1 MLTQHQQ
8 EKFTEALEALGRH
21 NRILIKGSAGVG
33 KTFFA
38 GELVKFLLKD
48 RTIWPYRKNNGLVYV
63 TAPTNKALAV
73 LKTKVSSPV
82 NFCTIHSA
90 LKLARWV
97 DNKTG
102 QECYKQMFS
111 KKDEFSKCKFAVIDE
126 VSMLNSQIE
135 GGEIIN
141 EEGEKE
147 YLEGYLDDY
156 GIPIIYIGDDKQINP
171 VGEVSS
177 PVFLKDY
184 PVIELTEIVR
194 QGAGNPIIELSRD
207 LDMIF
212 FKTPFL
218 IDGKGYVY
226 DDNRERL
233 IEDLAEVNG
242 TDDMKYLAWTNRVV
256 DEMNRLVR
264 QRRYGNPKKIEKD
277 ETIVFN
283 SPYGSFY
290 TNKEE
295 KIVDVAVVTDYIC
308 VPKQATK
315 YDSMNQPMSATDRI
329 KMKYYRI
336 NDAFNVIHEES
347 EAMFDHVFKI
357 LSNNCAKH
365 GWGYRGKT
373 FFKEQF
379 ADIKYNH
386 SITVHKSQ
394 GSTYRQAVLNIGDMM
409 MNKNTEERTRLLYTA
424 VTRSSDLVILNNVK

>member
-1 MLTQHQQ
+1 
-8 EKFTEALEALGRH
+8 
-21 NRILIKGSAGVG
+21 
-33 KTFFA
+33 
-38 GELVKFLLKD
+38 
-48 RTIWPYRKNNGLVYV
+48 
-63 TAPTNKALAV
+63 
-73 LKTKVSSPV
+73 
-82 NFCTIHSA
+82 
-90 LKLARWV
+90 
-97 DNKTG
+97 
-102 QECYKQMFS
+102 
-111 KKDEFSKCKFAVIDE
+111 
-126 VSMLNSQIE
+126 
-135 GGEIIN
+135 
-141 EEGEKE
+141 
-147 YLEGYLDDY
+147 
-156 GIPIIYIGDDKQINP
+156 
-171 VGEVSS
+171 
-177 PVFLKDY
+177 
-184 PVIELTEIVR
+184 
-194 QGAGNPIIELSRD
+194 
-207 LDMIF
+207 
-212 FKTPFL
+212 
-218 IDGKGYVY
+218 
-226 DDNRERL
+226 
-233 IEDLAEVNG
+233 
-242 TDDMKYLAWTNRVV
+242 
-256 DEMNRLVR
+256 MNRLVR

-315 YDSMNQPMSATDRI
+315 YDSMNQPLTTTDRI